1 MNKKFCGI
9 ITICLIVVL
18 LLSSKTIF
26 KKEEKQQGEQSGF
39 VQEIVSSE
47 FENEVLNSDKKVLV
61 DFYATWCGPCKII
74 SPIIEEVAKENPEV
88 KFVKVDIDANQEL
101 AEKYEVVYI
110 PTLVVIENGKEITKS
125 VGAISKEEILNLI
138 KWETKRETKRETNR
152 DIPFC

>member
-1 MNKKFCGI
+1 MNKKSCGI
-9 ITICLIVVL
+9 IAICLIVVL
-18 LLSSKTIF
+18 LLTSKTIF
-26 KKEEKQQGEQSGF
+26 KKEENQQGEQSGF
-39 VQEIVSSE
+39 VQEIASSE

-125 VGAISKEEILNLI
+125 VGAISKEETLNLI
-138 KWETKRETKRETNR
+138 K
-152 DIPFC
+152 

>member
-1 MNKKFCGI
+1 MNKNFCGI
-9 ITICLIVVL
+9 IAICLIVVL

-26 KKEEKQQGEQSGF
+26 KKEEKQQGEQSGL
-39 VQEIVSSE
+39 VQEIASSE

-138 KWETKRETKRETNR
+138 K
-152 DIPFC
+152 

>member
-1 MNKKFCGI
+1 MNKNFCGI
-9 ITICLIVVL
+9 IAICLIVVL
-18 LLSSKTIF
+18 LLTSKTIF
-26 KKEEKQQGEQSGF
+26 KKEENQQGEQGGF
-39 VQEIVSSE
+39 VQEIASNE

-88 KFVKVDIDANQEL
+88 KFVKVDIDANNEL

-138 KWETKRETKRETNR
+138 K
-152 DIPFC
+152 

>member
-9 ITICLIVVL
+9 IAICLIVVL
-18 LLSSKTIF
+18 LLTSKTIF
-26 KKEEKQQGEQSGF
+26 KKEENQQGEQGGF
-39 VQEIVSSE
+39 VQEIASSE

-138 KWETKRETKRETNR
+138 K
-152 DIPFC
+152 

>member
-1 MNKKFCGI
+1 MNKNFCGI
-9 ITICLIVVL
+9 IAICLIVVL
-18 LLSSKTIF
+18 LLTSKTIF
-26 KKEEKQQGEQSGF
+26 KKEENQQGEQGGF
-39 VQEIVSSE
+39 VQEIASSE

-101 AEKYEVVYI
+101 AEKYGVVYI

-138 KWETKRETKRETNR
+138 K
-152 DIPFC
+152 

>member
-9 ITICLIVVL
+9 IAICLIVVL
-18 LLSSKTIF
+18 LLTSKTIF
-26 KKEEKQQGEQSGF
+26 KKEENQQGEQSGF
-39 VQEIVSSE
+39 VQEIASSE

-74 SPIIEEVAKENPEV
+74 SPIIEEVAKESPEV

-138 KWETKRETKRETNR
+138 K
-152 DIPFC
+152 

>member
-1 MNKKFCGI
+1 MNKKFWGI

-26 KKEEKQQGEQSGF
+26 KKEEKQQGEQSEF

-138 KWETKRETKRETNR
+138 K
-152 DIPFC
+152 

>member
-1 MNKKFCGI
+1 MNKKFWGI

-39 VQEIVSSE
+39 VQEIVSCE

-74 SPIIEEVAKENPEV
+74 SPIIEEVAKENSGV
-88 KFVKVDIDANQEL
+88 KLVKVDIDANQEL

-138 KWETKRETKRETNR
+138 K
-152 DIPFC
+152 

>member
-1 MNKKFCGI
+1 MNKKFLGI

-138 KWETKRETKRETNR
+138 K
-152 DIPFC
+152 

>member
-1 MNKKFCGI
+1 MNKKSCGI
-9 ITICLIVVL
+9 IAICLIVVL
-18 LLSSKTIF
+18 LLTSKTIF
-26 KKEEKQQGEQSGF
+26 KKEENQQGEQGGF
-39 VQEIVSSE
+39 VQEIASSE

-88 KFVKVDIDANQEL
+88 KFVKVDIDANQKL

-138 KWETKRETKRETNR
+138 K
-152 DIPFC
+152 

>member
-1 MNKKFCGI
+1 MNKKFWGI

-74 SPIIEEVAKENPEV
+74 SPIIEEVAKENSGV
-88 KFVKVDIDANQEL
+88 KFVKVASYVNQEI
-101 AEKYEVVYI
+101 AEKYEVV
-110 PTLVVIENGKEITKS
+110 
-125 VGAISKEEILNLI
+125 
-138 KWETKRETKRETNR
+138 
-152 DIPFC
+152 

>member
-1 MNKKFCGI
+1 MNKKFWGI

-74 SPIIEEVAKENPEV
+74 SPIIEEV

-138 KWETKRETKRETNR
+138 K
-152 DIPFC
+152 

>member
-1 MNKKFCGI
+1 MNKKFWGI

-26 KKEEKQQGEQSGF
+26 KKEENQQGEQSGF
-39 VQEIVSSE
+39 VQEIASSE

-138 KWETKRETKRETNR
+138 KWETNR

>member
-1 MNKKFCGI
+1 MNKKSCGI
-9 ITICLIVVL
+9 IAICLIVVL
-18 LLSSKTIF
+18 LLTSKTIF
-26 KKEEKQQGEQSGF
+26 KKEENQQGEQSGF
-39 VQEIVSSE
+39 VQEIASSE

-88 KFVKVDIDANQEL
+88 KFLKVDIDANQEL

-138 KWETKRETKRETNR
+138 KWETNR

>member
-1 MNKKFCGI
+1 MFN
-9 ITICLIVVL
+9 
-18 LLSSKTIF
+18 SSVTTK
-26 KKEEKQQGEQSGF
+26 
-39 VQEIVSSE
+39 

-74 SPIIEEVAKENPEV
+74 SPIIEEVAKENSGV

-138 KWETKRETKRETNR
+138 K
-152 DIPFC
+152 

>member
-1 MNKKFCGI
+1 MNKNFCGI
-9 ITICLIVVL
+9 IAICLIVVL
-18 LLSSKTIF
+18 LLTSKTIF
-26 KKEEKQQGEQSGF
+26 KKEENQQGEQGGF
-39 VQEIVSSE
+39 VQEIASSE

-138 KWETKRETKRETNR
+138 K
-152 DIPFC
+152 

>member
-1 MNKKFCGI
+1 MNKKSCGI
-9 ITICLIVVL
+9 IAICLIVVL
-18 LLSSKTIF
+18 LLTSKTIF
-26 KKEEKQQGEQSGF
+26 KKEENQQGEQSGF
-39 VQEIVSSE
+39 VQEIASSE

-88 KFVKVDIDANQEL
+88 KFVKVDIDANQKL

-138 KWETKRETKRETNR
+138 KWETNR

>member
-1 MNKKFCGI
+1 MNKKFWGI

-74 SPIIEEVAKENPEV
+74 SPIIEEVAKENSEV

-138 KWETKRETKRETNR
+138 K
-152 DIPFC
+152 

>member
-1 MNKKFCGI
+1 MNKKSCGI
-9 ITICLIVVL
+9 IAICLIVVL
-18 LLSSKTIF
+18 LLTSKTIF
-26 KKEEKQQGEQSGF
+26 KKEENQQGEQSGF
-39 VQEIVSSE
+39 VQEIASSE

-138 KWETKRETKRETNR
+138 KWETNR

>member
-1 MNKKFCGI
+1 MNKKSCGI
-9 ITICLIVVL
+9 IAICLIVVL
-18 LLSSKTIF
+18 LLTSKTIF
-26 KKEEKQQGEQSGF
+26 KKEENQQGEQGGF
-39 VQEIVSSE
+39 VQEIASSE

-138 KWETKRETKRETNR
+138 K
-152 DIPFC
+152 

>member
-1 MNKKFCGI
+1 MNKKFWGI

-88 KFVKVDIDANQEL
+88 KLVKVDIDANQEL

-138 KWETKRETKRETNR
+138 K
-152 DIPFC
+152 

>member
-9 ITICLIVVL
+9 IAICLIVVL
-18 LLSSKTIF
+18 LLTSKTIF
-26 KKEEKQQGEQSGF
+26 KKEENHQGEQSEF
-39 VQEIVSSE
+39 VQEIASSE

-138 KWETKRETKRETNR
+138 K
-152 DIPFC
+152 

>member
-1 MNKKFCGI
+1 MNKNFCGI
-9 ITICLIVVL
+9 IAICLIVVL
-18 LLSSKTIF
+18 LLTSKTIF
-26 KKEEKQQGEQSGF
+26 KKEENQQGEQGGF
-39 VQEIVSSE
+39 VQEIASSE

-88 KFVKVDIDANQEL
+88 KFVKVDIDANNEL

-138 KWETKRETKRETNR
+138 K
-152 DIPFC
+152 

>member
-1 MNKKFCGI
+1 MNKKSCGI
-9 ITICLIVVL
+9 IAICLIVVL
-18 LLSSKTIF
+18 LLTSKTIF
-26 KKEEKQQGEQSGF
+26 KKEENQQGEQGGF
-39 VQEIVSSE
+39 VQEIASSE

-88 KFVKVDIDANQEL
+88 KFVKVDIDANNEL

-138 KWETKRETKRETNR
+138 K
-152 DIPFC
+152 

>member
-1 MNKKFCGI
+1 MNKNFCGI
-9 ITICLIVVL
+9 IAICLIVVL
-18 LLSSKTIF
+18 LLTSKTIF
-26 KKEEKQQGEQSGF
+26 KKEENQQGEQGGF
-39 VQEIVSSE
+39 VQEIASSE

-88 KFVKVDIDANQEL
+88 KFVKVDIDANQKL

-138 KWETKRETKRETNR
+138 KWETNR

>member
-1 MNKKFCGI
+1 MNKKFWGI

-74 SPIIEEVAKENPEV
+74 SPIIEEVAKENSEV
-88 KFVKVDIDANQEL
+88 KFVKLWIYGEDINS
-101 AEKYEVVYI
+101 EVLSDY
-110 PTLVVIENGKEITKS
+110 S
-125 VGAISKEEILNLI
+125 VGN
-138 KWETKRETKRETNR
+138 
-152 DIPFC
+152 IPRGY

>member
-1 MNKKFCGI
+1 MNKKFWGI

-61 DFYATWCGPCKII
+61 DFYATWWGPCKII
-74 SPIIEEVAKENPEV
+74 SPIIEEVAKENSGV

-138 KWETKRETKRETNR
+138 KWETNR

>member
-1 MNKKFCGI
+1 MNKKFWGI

-74 SPIIEEVAKENPEV
+74 SPIIEEVAKENSVV

-138 KWETKRETKRETNR
+138 K
-152 DIPFC
+152 

>member
-1 MNKKFCGI
+1 MNKKFWGI

-74 SPIIEEVAKENPEV
+74 SPIIEEVAKENPGV
-88 KFVKVDIDANQEL
+88 KFVKVDVDQDVDL
-101 AEKYEVVYI
+101 ARRYGIQSIPNVIFFKDGKAVDQLVGFAGKDGVLEK
-110 PTLVVIENGKEITKS
+110 
-125 VGAISKEEILNLI
+125 LNPLL
-138 KWETKRETKRETNR
+138 
-152 DIPFC
+152 

>member
-1 MNKKFCGI
+1 MNKKSCGI
-9 ITICLIVVL
+9 IAICLIVVL
-18 LLSSKTIF
+18 LLTSKTIF
-26 KKEEKQQGEQSGF
+26 KKEENQQGEQSGF
-39 VQEIVSSE
+39 VQEIASSE

-110 PTLVVIENGKEITKS
+110 PTLVVIENGKEITKN

-138 KWETKRETKRETNR
+138 K
-152 DIPFC
+152 